1 MRFPRHIAAV
11 LVVPSLV
18 IAPWLHGADAHAGPF
33 GSAYQDVPALLQ
45 DGSVRVLT
53 ARESI
58 TLALGEVERGQ
69 PDAAIVATNLA
80 LGVAKSDR
88 EKAALY
94 ATLAL
99 LYGSKK
105 EYHPAAEAA
114 LAGQKHLPNDP
125 RLASLRLVYFELA
138 DDGVGALAAKSHL
151 MRLDP
156 NFNRTPVFSVQDVVE
171 VIKALGEIIAIA
183 KTAWAIIP
191 MEQKEEMVEMLDGML
206 GKAQSLIK

>member
-1 MRFPRHIAAV
+1 MKLSRSIAAN
-11 LVVPSLV
+11 LALALGL
-18 IAPWLHGADAHAGPF
+18 APWLHGADAHAVSF
-33 GSAYQDVPALLQ
+33 GSAYQDVPALLH

-58 TLALGEVERGQ
+58 TLALGEVEKGQ
-69 PDAAIVATNLA
+69 PDAAIVAANLA

-105 EYHPAAEAA
+105 DYRPAAEAA
-114 LAGQKHLPNDP
+114 LAGQKYLPNDP

-156 NFNRTPVFSVQDVVE
+156 NFNRTPVFAVQDVVE
-171 VIKALGEIIAIA
+171 VIKALGELIAVA
-183 KTAWAIIP
+183 KTVWALIP
-191 MEQKEEMVEMLDGML
+191 MEQKEEMVDMVDGIL